1 VDILN
6 TFFENLA
13 SKFKKEPKF
22 SDLIWIMC
30 STSELFQNFFLEFCF
45 EKKISLN
52 GVLVR
57 EYKQNG
63 SIPDFYFLDIN
74 GNEYIIE
81 NKIYDRVDHFEQYLK
96 EFPNANRVF
105 IANYA
110 ERDHNGWYI
119 KKWKDFINSLE
130 GYLGNHKTD
139 TEEIVIQ
146 KSFLLYLK
154 SITYYWE
161 AETMNFSFLSSLN
174 SFYGIV
180 SELIE
185 ELGLQNYN
193 ISSAVNKDYYGQY
206 FYYSKKNGENVF
218 IWLGLYIPEDSGVY
232 IIFRDFENESWL
244 PKEEQ
249 SKIKNLASGEYYD
262 DAYEEGRDFYIHL
275 KDEYYK
281 KLCENIDVSV
291 QKDILKNFLIEILN
305 ILK

>member
-1 VDILN
+1 VDIFD

-13 SKFKKEPKF
+13 LKFRKEPKF

-30 STSELFQNFFLEFCF
+30 STSDLFQNFFLEFCF

-52 GVLVR
+52 GDLVR
-57 EYKQNG
+57 EYNQNG
-63 SIPDFYFLDIN
+63 SIPDFYFVYIN
-74 GNEYIIE
+74 DNEYIIE
-81 NKIYDRVDHFEQYLK
+81 NKIYDRGDHFEQYLK
-96 EFPNANRVF
+96 EFSNADRAF
-105 IANYA
+105 IANYI
-110 ERDHNGWYI
+110 EREHNGWYI
-119 KKWKDFINSLE
+119 KTWKDFINSLE
-130 GYLGNHKTD
+130 SYLENHKTD
-139 TEEIVIQ
+139 TEEIVIL

-154 SITYYWE
+154 SITHYWE
-161 AETMNFSFLSSLN
+161 AETMNFSFLSSLS

-193 ISSAVNKDYYGQY
+193 IPSAVNNEYYGQY
-206 FYYSKKNGENVF
+206 FYYSKKNGENVY

-249 SKIKNLASGEYYD
+249 SKIINLTSGKYYD
-262 DAYEEGRDFYIHL
+262 DAYEEDRKFYIHL
-275 KDEYYK
+275 KDEYYR
-281 KLCENIDVSV
+281 KLCENIDVKI
-291 QKDILKNFLIEILN
+291 QKDILKQFLEEIIG